1 MVTWGV
7 QVTAGALLVGTACF
21 GFCAGCGTGD
31 EKAAV
36 RETASALFQDVR
48 DGDGG
53 AACARLVPR
62 AASSLEIGGAS
73 CARQILRLGL
83 EGGALGRVEVWSDQA
98 RVRAGADTVFL
109 TRWGTGWRVTAA
121 GCEPR
126 REGPYD
132 CEVEA

>member
-1 MVTWGV
+1 MVIRGV
-7 QVTAGALLVGTACF
+7 RVVAGALLAVTACL
-21 GFCAGCGTGD
+21 GFCAGCGTGG

-36 RETASALFQDVR
+36 RATASGLYQDVR
-48 DGDGG
+48 DGDGR

-62 AASSLEIGGAS
+62 AASSIETGDAS
-73 CARQILRLGL
+73 CDRQILRLGL
-83 EGGALGRVEVWSDQA
+83 EGGPLGRVEVWSDQA

-132 CEVEA
+132 CEVET